1 MGGVLITG
9 PGGSILYYKGL
20 LDKLGVTANVYKA
33 GNYKAAVEPYIR
45 SDMSPEAREA
55 NEALAAALWEN
66 WLDDVR
72 RARPQAKIADY
83 VSAPVDRIAAANGD
97 TARAAL
103 AAGLIDKIGR
113 SEEHTSELQS
123 LMHISYAVFVLKKK
137 TR

>member
-1 MGGVLITG
+1 MPMGGVLITG

-20 LDKLGVTANVYKA
+20 LDKLGVTANVHKA

-97 TARAAL
+97 TARAAP
-103 AAGLIDKIGR
+103 APGLGDKIGDR
-113 SEEHTSELQS
+113 PAFE
-123 LMHISYAVFVLKKK
+123 K
-137 TR
+137 TPVARASAETVSAAGRG